1 MSSAFIV
8 KMLAAICF
16 NGNMQFRRIEVQN
29 IVVDR
34 KLSFEFNT
42 SQSSIA

>member
-1 MSSAFIV
+1 MSNAFIV
-8 KMLAAICF
+8 KMLATVGF
-16 NGNMQFRRIEVQN
+16 KGNLQFRRIEVQN

-34 KLSFEFNT
+34 KLSSKFNT